1 MARTVG
7 LTQQFTRSNRF
18 PHVRR
23 LEGKHG
29 AIWAKNI
36 ELYPVGSDRTGSA
49 DGDPSVRPWGRESLE
64 ARIPLESALTPNRV
78 VRVPTRRL
86 DDLFASLGCIDF
98 VKCDVE
104 AHELY
109 VLRGASQILR
119 VHRPAWLIEVSGN
132 PDDPNSSAF
141 ELLRLMKNAGY
152 QAYLLEEGEN
162 GPQSAAKRSGNCFFL
177 RPEHV
182 RRLGVCGQS

>member
-1 MARTVG
+1 MHAVEPVPGTFDVLKGNVRQSG
-7 LTQQFTRSNRF
+7 LN
-18 PHVRR
+18 
-23 LEGKHG
+23 
-29 AIWAKNI
+29 NI
-36 ELYPVGSDRTGSA
+36 ELYPVAISERTGSA
-49 DGDPSVRPWGRESLE
+49 EMVIPQYALGGDNLYE
-64 ARIPLESALTPNRV
+64 ARIPIESALIPNRV

-109 VLRGASQILR
+109 VLRGAEQILR
-119 VHRPAWLIEVSGN
+119 VHRPAWLVEVSGN
-132 PDDPNSSAF
+132 PDDSNSSAF
-141 ELLRLMKNAGY
+141 ELLRLMKSAGY

-162 GPQSAAKRSGNCFFL
+162 GPQAAVKCSGNCFFL

-182 RRLGVCGQS
+182 RRLGVCSQS